1 MTTTTTAPAGDL
13 ILQATGQVKILRL
26 ALTHLSDSGSIDFSF
41 IEHCHEIEDKLKRVY
56 ELTEG

>member
-1 MTTTTTAPAGDL
+1 MTTHNTSDL

-41 IEHCHEIEDKLKRVY
+41 IEHCHEIEDKLKRV
-56 ELTEG
+56 